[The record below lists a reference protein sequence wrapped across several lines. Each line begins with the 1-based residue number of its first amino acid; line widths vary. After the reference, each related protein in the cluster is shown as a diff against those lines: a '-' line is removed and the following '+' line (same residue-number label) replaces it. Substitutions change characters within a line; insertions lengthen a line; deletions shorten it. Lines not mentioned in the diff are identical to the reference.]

1 MDFEK
6 SKTRE
11 NLMRAFAGESQARN
25 RYTFAAEQA
34 REQKLEVV
42 ARVFEFTA
50 NQELAHAKVFY
61 DALQPSV
68 CHNLT
73 VDGNYPI
80 DLYPDLLGHL
90 RAANHNELQEW
101 EHDYAGFAKIA
112 AEEGFDLI
120 SKTFEM
126 IAGIEKTH
134 ADRFQRFA
142 TLMEQDQLFSSSQEE
157 TWMCLNCGQ
166 IIHATMAPAQCPVC
180 KHGQDY
186 FIRLPMAPFAG

>member
-1 MDFEK
+1 MGAV
-6 SKTRE
+6 S
-11 NLMRAFAGESQARN
+11 
-25 RYTFAAEQA
+25 YT
-34 REQKLEVV
+34 
-42 ARVFEFTA
+42 
-50 NQELAHAKVFY
+50 
-61 DALQPSV
+61 
-68 CHNLT
+68 
-73 VDGNYPI
+73 
-80 DLYPDLLGHL
+80 HL
-90 RAANHNELQEW
+90 NELQEW

-166 IIHATMAPAQCPVC
+166 IIHATMAQMC
-180 KHGQDY
+180 
-186 FIRLPMAPFAG
+186 IRDRSGPPRSPPQRTPSPWTR